1 MDRLRSGL
9 VIKMK
14 IKLERIILWLTKS
27 GMVVNEAKTDLC
39 LFSRFDC
46 APLIVNVNDKYIIS
60 KKVINILG
68 VSFDSKL
75 QWSNHVAATANK
87 ALKAL
92 NAIRIIKKFFNK
104 KELLQLITSNVFS
117 ILYYNS
123 EIWHLPSLK
132 TELKQKLMSV
142 SARAISTC
150 MYYPDRM
157 ISFENIHRMNNR
169 ALPNAIMTYK
179 HAIQLYKIYNATEF
193 TSDWT
198 ILNFNQIITSRQNTF
213 MTLKSNERK
222 VGINILA
229 NRLSILNGKIPFEWL
244 NCSLPSYKIHCKK
257 LLL

>member
-1 MDRLRSGL
+1 ME
-9 VIKMK
+9 
-14 IKLERIILWLTKS
+14 IKLEKIILWLTKS

-39 LFSRFDC
+39 LFSRYDC
-46 APLIVNVNDKYIIS
+46 PPVILNVNGKYIIS

-75 QWSNHVAATANK
+75 QWCSHIAATSNK

-92 NAIRIIKKFFNK
+92 NAIRIIKKKINK
-104 KELLQLITSNVFS
+104 KEILELVTTNVFS

-157 ISFENIHRMNNR
+157 ISFENIYLFHHHHQNN
-169 ALPNAIMTYK
+169 K
-179 HAIQLYKIYNATEF
+179 E
-193 TSDWT
+193 
-198 ILNFNQIITSRQNTF
+198 ILCN
-213 MTLKSNERK
+213 M
-222 VGINILA
+222 
-229 NRLSILNGKIPFEWL
+229 
-244 NCSLPSYKIHCKK
+244 
-257 LLL
+257 